1 VSVRATTK
9 LFVLLGDPVQHSLSP
24 RMQNAAFEA
33 AGIDAIYVAL
43 RCSADHVRSLMA
55 AIAAAGGGGNV
66 TVPHKQTAAAALDRP
81 TDVVQATGACNTFWL
96 DGDALAGD
104 NTDVIGFTTAAR
116 QLLGPLQGIKALV
129 LGAGGSARAAA
140 YGLLREGADRITV
153 VGRSLQPVKALVSTL
168 DPSEQRLEGFASA
181 DPVRGAPF
189 DLVVNATPAG
199 MRGSDLSPIDLDSL
213 GNVRAVLDMVYGD
226 QGTTLMRN
234 AERAGIPALDG
245 TEMLIAQGAASF
257 SRWFQREAPVE
268 TMRTAVLR
276 ERWARA
282 QLRAEPLPRS

>member
-1 VSVRATTK
+1 
-9 LFVLLGDPVQHSLSP
+9 
-24 RMQNAAFEA
+24 
-33 AGIDAIYVAL
+33 
-43 RCSADHVRSLMA
+43 MA
-55 AIAAAGGGGNV
+55 AIAAAGGGGNI

-81 TDVVQATGACNTFWL
+81 SDVVLATGACNTFWL

-116 QLLGPLQGIKALV
+116 QLVGPLQGIKALV

-153 VGRSLQPVKALVSTL
+153 VGRSLQPVKALVSKL

-199 MRGSDLSPIDLDSL
+199 MLGSDVSPIDLDSL

-226 QGTTLMRN
+226 EGTTLIRN

-257 SRWFQREAPVE
+257 SRWFQREAPLEV
-268 TMRTAVLR
+268 MRTAVLG

-282 QLRAEPLPRS
+282 QPGVEHLPRS